1 VTQDDAT
8 SQDRAKAQ
16 AKGRATPSR
25 KEAEAAR
32 KKAMK
37 TPMTRK
43 EQMQRERQ
51 ARADLRR
58 RQQEALRAGRGDALP
73 PRDRG
78 PVRAFARDYV
88 DRRRNVAEYL
98 LPILVVVFV
107 LIYVPTPWAQLVS
120 TFGWMLLIILTV
132 IDEILLVGGLRKQL
146 KLRFP
151 DQSTRGAVGYAV
163 LRSTQLRRIRLP
175 KPAIGRGEDPR
186 ERV

>member
-1 VTQDDAT
+1 MTQDNAAPE
-8 SQDRAKAQ
+8 DRAQ
-16 AKGRATPSR
+16 APKKGRATPSR

-51 ARADLRR
+51 ARSNLRR
-58 RQQEALRAGRGDALP
+58 RQQEALRAGKGDALP

-98 LPILVVVFV
+98 LPILLTVLVLSFV
-107 LIYVPTPWAQLVS
+107 QTPLAQLVVVYAW
-120 TFGWMLLIILTV
+120 GVMILLTI
-132 IDEILLVGGLRKQL
+132 IDEVLLVTGLRKQL
-146 KLRFP
+146 KLRFAGE
-151 DQSTRGAVGYAV
+151 STRGATGYAV
-163 LRSTQLRRIRLP
+163 LRSTQLRRFRLP
-175 KPAIGRGEDPR
+175 KPAIARGEEPR